1 MIHLD
6 RSHSYTVYVK
16 FHLPAAA
23 ENPGLDLGRA
33 RLGSGFDQAWKFNQG
48 NWRFDQR
55 DLISWDM
62 ICNILCNQL

>member
-33 RLGSGFDQAWKFNQG
+33 RLGSGFDHKHGHLTKEAG
-48 NWRFDQR
+48 
-55 DLISWDM
+55 DLIRG
-62 ICNILCNQL
+62 I